1 MIKIRTATKNDI
13 EDLMNVRLE
22 MLRIVNNLSD
32 SETFDTTLIE
42 QSRNYFLNGNQ
53 TTVIAVDENK
63 IVGCATISY
72 INIMPTYS
80 HPTGNRAHLMNVYT
94 NKNYRRQGIAKQM
107 VSLLIEEAK
116 SKGATEISLDATE
129 DGRPLYKSL
138 GFTENKEAMVWEIS
152 K

>member
-1 MIKIRTATKNDI
+1 MIKIRTATKDDI
-13 EDLMNVRLE
+13 EDLMNLRLE

-80 HPTGNRAHLMNVYT
+80 HSTGNRAHLMNVYT
-94 NKNYRRQGIAKQM
+94 NKIDE
-107 VSLLIEEAK
+107 L
-116 SKGATEISLDATE
+116 
-129 DGRPLYKSL
+129 
-138 GFTENKEAMVWEIS
+138 
-152 K
+152 

>member
-1 MIKIRTATKNDI
+1 MIKIRTATKDDI
-13 EDLMNVRLE
+13 EDLMNVRQE

-53 TTVIAVDENK
+53 TTVIAVDKNK

-107 VSLLIEEAK
+107 VSMLIEEAK

>member
-1 MIKIRTATKNDI
+1 MIKIRTATKDDI

-107 VSLLIEEAK
+107 VSMLIEEAK

>member
-1 MIKIRTATKNDI
+1 MIKIRTATKDDI
-13 EDLMNVRLE
+13 EDLMNVRQE

-42 QSRNYFLNGNQ
+42 QSRNYFLNGKQ
-53 TTVIAVDENK
+53 TTVIAVDKNK
-63 IVGCATISY
+63 IIGCATISY

-80 HPTGNRAHLMNVYT
+80 HSTGNRAHLMNVYT

-107 VSLLIEEAK
+107 VSMLIEEAK

-129 DGRPLYKSL
+129 DGRPLYKNL
-138 GFTENKEAMVWEIS
+138 GFTENKEAMVLEI
-152 K
+152 KK

>member
-1 MIKIRTATKNDI
+1 MIKIRTATKDDI

-53 TTVIAVDENK
+53 TTVIAVDKNK
-63 IVGCATISY
+63 IIGCATISY

-80 HPTGNRAHLMNVYT
+80 HSTGNRAHLMNVYT

-107 VSLLIEEAK
+107 VSMLIEEAK

-129 DGRPLYKSL
+129 DGRPLYKNL
-138 GFTENKEAMVWEIS
+138 GFTENKEAMVLEI
-152 K
+152 KK